1 MDDILKELEN
11 YVIKLNEFYKDG
23 AGCSI
28 AESIIGE
35 SITNE
40 ILKKIMDLKLKS
52 TL

>member
-1 MDDILKELEN
+1 MDDVLKELEN
-11 YVIKLNEFYKDG
+11 YIIKLNEFYKEG
-23 AGCSI
+23 TGCSI
-28 AESIIGE
+28 TESIIGE